1 MSGEEEM
8 YDELLGAYA
17 LDAVDEDE
25 RRAVEDYLKVNPR
38 AVAEVQEHREV
49 AAMLAWSTMAPPDG
63 LWERI
68 AGSLDEAAP
77 VPTGDLARVIPM
89 AVPRRRRLNA
99 VSTWAMAAAAAVVVL
114 ALGIAAF
121 RNTSSTTSSQSLME
135 QAAKRD
141 DAQTITLHSTDGTA
155 TAKVVVDGEG
165 HGFVQAGTLP
175 GLASDRTYQLWGLID
190 GQPISLGVLGH
201 RPGVEMFSVDGNL
214 TVLMISNEAAGGVP
228 TDANTTGLLTGK
240 LV

>member
-141 DAQTITLHSTDGTA
+141 DAQTVRAMDSSRPARFPGLRPTARISCGGSSTASRSRSVFSGTGPASRCSPSTA
-155 TAKVVVDGEG
+155 T
-165 HGFVQAGTLP
+165 
-175 GLASDRTYQLWGLID
+175 
-190 GQPISLGVLGH
+190 
-201 RPGVEMFSVDGNL
+201 
-214 TVLMISNEAAGGVP
+214 
-228 TDANTTGLLTGK
+228 
-240 LV
+240 